1 MSSTNTNSSRTFVL
15 VITGSVLGIVA
26 TLGVLLSL
34 NSMKSD
40 STNESFSPQGSVSD
54 SSRSEAKLKN
64 PNSTG
69 SRDRESG
76 LGLLKFLNLAPSA
89 FERTEALY
97 SLLLTADTNLL
108 TELLEQTRNI
118 GSESLQHTTQI
129 AIVQRFTSLD
139 PVLALSTIDNLSD
152 DRHNPLIASVFGEW
166 SQIDLDEATAFAKTL
181 DQSGKYAA
189 MQGILESHQT
199 LSMDEMEAIAQEL
212 QIDFNKFEHGIFA
225 ESVSNEWQK
234 LIEDDQS
241 NVAQTASL
249 IRLAH
254 TWVDQAG
261 LEVIAEINQSLT
273 DSILKNA
280 VLGSVLQQAILAD
293 PQTTMRQ
300 ILNFEGELR
309 ELAMETIARAWASID
324 PKDAFESISLIE
336 SPRARRQMLEHFV
349 TAWANYDPK
358 DLFDKF
364 DLIPENLRAH
374 AEEHAVRTLM
384 KTAPEDSV
392 KYLAEISDEF
402 LKFELT
408 MELAIH
414 WADKNALE
422 ALNWALAHEFDGASL
437 QREVLNTI
445 LRSLAAE
452 NPELAL
458 QTALDQPVDSMGLG
472 LEATVIAEVA
482 RTDIERALSMLA
494 QVRDGYTQIFSS
506 VAVGKALV
514 SNNETDRALAL
525 GEQLPENSQGVYFN
539 LVINEWAYTD
549 PKSLASRMD
558 ELPSTEAKYSAAMDL
573 IRFNV
578 GRNILNKEQ
587 VSYVKGFLP
596 ADYNS
601 ETGRRGSESSTSI
614 ARLNNLSNMTEEE
627 REQMQKDFQVM
638 IMDGRFRRYRAPS
651 Q

>member
-1 MSSTNTNSSRTFVL
+1 MSSIKTNPNRTIIL
-15 VITGSVLGIVA
+15 VITGSVLGIA
-26 TLGVLLSL
+26 TTLGVLFGLDTV
-34 NSMKSD
+34 KSD
-40 STNESFSPQGSVSD
+40 STDESFSSKTSVANANRSQAELKST
-54 SSRSEAKLKN
+54 SSAS
-64 PNSTG
+64 SH
-69 SRDRESG
+69 SRDSD

-97 SLLLTADTNLL
+97 SLLLSADASLL
-108 TELLEQTRNI
+108 TKLVEQSKNI
-118 GSESLQHTTQI
+118 GSESLQHTTQT
-129 AIVQRFTSLD
+129 AIIRRFTTLD
-139 PVLALSTIDNLSD
+139 PKLALATIDDLSD
-152 DRHNPLIASVFGEW
+152 DRHNPLITSVFVEW
-166 SQIDLDEATAFAKTL
+166 SQNDLDEAIAHAKTL
-181 DQSGKYAA
+181 EQSEKYAA
-189 MQGILESHQT
+189 MQGILVSQDT
-199 LSMDEMEAIAQEL
+199 LSMDEKEALAQEL
-212 QIDFNKFEHGIFA
+212 QIDLNEFEQGTYT
-225 ESVSNEWQK
+225 ESVADEWQK
-234 LIEDDQS
+234 LVEDNQS

-249 IRLAH
+249 IRLAQ
-254 TWVDQAG
+254 TWVKQSG
-261 LEVIAEINQSLT
+261 LEAIAQIDESLT
-273 DSILKNA
+273 DPILKKA
-280 VLGSVLQQAILAD
+280 VLGSILQQAILAD
-293 PQTTMRQ
+293 PQTTLKQ
-300 ILNFEGELR
+300 VLDFEGEIR

-324 PKDAFESISLIE
+324 PEDAMESISSIE

-349 TAWANYDPK
+349 SAWANYDPK
-358 DLFDKF
+358 DLFEKF

-374 AEEHAVRTLM
+374 AEEHAIRTLM

-422 ALNWALAHEFDGASL
+422 ALNWALAHEFSGASL

-458 QTALDQPVDSMGLG
+458 QTALDQSVDSMGLG

-482 RTDIERALSMLA
+482 RADIERALSMLA

-525 GEQLPENSQGVYFN
+525 GEQLPEKSQGVYFN

-627 REQMQKDFQVM
+627 REQMQKDFQLM

>member
-1 MSSTNTNSSRTFVL
+1 M
-15 VITGSVLGIVA
+15 
-26 TLGVLLSL
+26 
-34 NSMKSD
+34 
-40 STNESFSPQGSVSD
+40 
-54 SSRSEAKLKN
+54 
-64 PNSTG
+64 
-69 SRDRESG
+69 
-76 LGLLKFLNLAPSA
+76 
-89 FERTEALY
+89 
-97 SLLLTADTNLL
+97 
-108 TELLEQTRNI
+108 
-118 GSESLQHTTQI
+118 
-129 AIVQRFTSLD
+129 
-139 PVLALSTIDNLSD
+139 
-152 DRHNPLIASVFGEW
+152 IASVFDEW
-166 SQIDLDEATAFAKTL
+166 SQIDWDEAIAHAKPL
-181 DQSGKYAA
+181 EQSGKYAA
-189 MQGILESHQT
+189 MQGMLESQHT
-199 LSMDEMEAIAQEL
+199 LSIDEKEALALEL
-212 QIDFNKFEHGIFA
+212 QIDLSEFEQGIFA
-225 ESVSNEWQK
+225 QSVADEWQK
-234 LIEDDQS
+234 LVADDQS

-261 LEVIAEINQSLT
+261 LEAIAEIDQSLK
-273 DSILKNA
+273 DSILKKA
-280 VLGSVLQQAILAD
+280 VLGSVLQQALLAD
-293 PQTTMRQ
+293 PQTTLQ
-300 ILNFEGELR
+300 QVLDFEGELR

-358 DLFDKF
+358 DVFEKF

-374 AEEHAVRTLM
+374 AEEHAIRTLIR
-384 KTAPEDSV
+384 TAPEDSAQF
-392 KYLAEISDEF
+392 LAEISDEF

-422 ALNWALAHEFDGASL
+422 ALNWALAHKFSGASL

-458 QTALDQPVDSMGLG
+458 QTALDQPFDSIGLG

-494 QVRDGYTQIFSS
+494 QVREGYTQIFSS
-506 VAVGKALV
+506 VAIGKALV
-514 SNNETDRALAL
+514 SNNEADRALAL
-525 GEQLPENSQGVYFN
+525 GEQLPEEKRGVYFN

-549 PKSLASRMD
+549 PKSLATRMD

-578 GRNILNKEQ
+578 GRNVLTKEQ
-587 VSYVKGFLP
+587 VSYVRRFLP

-601 ETGRRGSESSTSI
+601 ETGRRGSES
-614 ARLNNLSNMTEEE
+614 ARFAMMNNIENMTEEE
-627 REQMQKDFQVM
+627 RKEMQKNFQ
-638 IMDGRFRRYRAPS
+638 IMVLDGRFRRYRAPS